1 MTATAALRA
10 AVYLRQSQD
19 REDNQLAISRQRAD
33 CTKLCKAKGWTVT
46 EYVDNDRSAF
56 NGKPRPAY
64 TRMLTDICA
73 GKIDAVVAWHQDR
86 LHRDVMELLQ
96 FGDVARKH
104 DLKLATVSGD
114 IDLST
119 DDGEFM
125 ATMGAAIARKE
136 VRRKS
141 ERQKRAA
148 EQRAEQGTQWWSAR
162 PFGFAYTDGKPL
174 LDSDGQPVL
183 NSRGKPKWAEPR
195 VPILDER
202 GAPTLD
208 PAEAAEIRAAYS
220 AVLAGKSVYAV
231 TADLNNRGVA
241 TPRGNRWRPSQT
253 RQLLLSPRNAG
264 LRTFRNQVVGAG
276 NWPAIVTESTWR
288 AVATKLSDPSR
299 RTGKSRA
306 RKHLLSRLADCG
318 CCGAPLGSGVN
329 SSGGVIYVCRSCNK
343 VSRNGAKLEALVVEK
358 VVDRLSRPDA
368 ADLITDTGRP
378 DIAALTDARASL
390 REQQAALGNAH
401 ADGQLSL
408 TAFSAADKRFTEQI
422 DALTAQITDADSAQV
437 FADVIGPDADARF
450 AVIGLDRQ
458 RAVIAALLAI
468 TVHPTGRCGR
478 VFDIG
483 SIDLVLKK

>member
-1 MTATAALRA
+1 MTIRA
-10 AVYLRQSQD
+10 GIYLRQSQD
-19 REDNQLAISRQRAD
+19 RDDNQLAISRQRPD
-33 CTKLCKAKGWTVT
+33 CLALCKAKHWTVVR
-46 EYVDNDRSAF
+46 EYVDNDRSAS
-56 NGKPRPAY
+56 NGKPRPDY
-64 TRMLTDICA
+64 QRMLADIAA
-73 GKIDAVVAWHQDR
+73 GELDAVATWHQDR

-104 DLKLATVSGD
+104 NLKLATVSGD

-202 GAPTLD
+202 GVPTLD
-208 PAEAAEIRAAYS
+208 AAEAAEIRAAY
-220 AVLAGKSVYAV
+220 AAIKAGQSVYAI
-231 TADLNNRGVA
+231 TADLNKRGIP

-253 RQLLLSPRNAG
+253 RALLLNPRNAG
-264 LRTFRNQVVGAG
+264 LRTFRRQIVGDG
-276 NWPAIVTESTWR
+276 NWPAIVPESTWR
-288 AVATKLSDPSR
+288 AVKNKLSDPAR

-329 SSGGVIYVCRSCNK
+329 SSGGVIYVCKNCNK
-343 VSRNGAKLEALVVEK
+343 VSRNGAKLEAAVIEK
-358 VVDRLSRPDA
+358 VVDRLSRDDA
-368 ADLITDTGRP
+368 ADLTVDTSRP
-378 DIAALTDARASL
+378 DIDALMQTRDDL
-390 REQQAALGNAH
+390 RGEQRALGRAH
-401 ADGQLSL
+401 ASHQLSL
-408 TAFSAADKRFTEQI
+408 AAFTAADAGFTEQI
-422 DALTAQITDADSAQV
+422 EALTKLIDDADSAAV

-450 AVIGLDRQ
+450 AGIGLDRQ